1 VTLVLHIW
9 RQKTAR
15 AEGTFAGYEVRSITP
30 ELFFLEMLDTP
41 ERAARVR
48 GPRPIAFESD
58 SREGICGS
66 CSVMIDSVA
75 HGPVEGTMACQ
86 LHRRHCADGA
96 ELVIEPWRAGVPGAE
111 GSDRGL
117 EHL

>member
-30 ELFFLEMLDTP
+30 EPFFLEMLDTL

-48 GPRPIAFESD
+48 GPRPIAFEND

-66 CSVMIDSVA
+66 CSVMIGSVA
-75 HGPVEGTMACQ
+75 HGPASRERWPASSTDVTA
-86 LHRRHCADGA
+86 LTAR
-96 ELVIEPWRAGVPGAE
+96 
-111 GSDRGL
+111 SS
-117 EHL
+117 